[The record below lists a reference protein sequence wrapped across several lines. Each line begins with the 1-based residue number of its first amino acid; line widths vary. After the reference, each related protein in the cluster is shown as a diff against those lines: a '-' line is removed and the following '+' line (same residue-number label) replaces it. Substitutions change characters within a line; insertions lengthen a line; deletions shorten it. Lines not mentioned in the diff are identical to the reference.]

1 MERLLIA
8 VGLAVLA
15 VVIVWFIQRRRPA
28 RAPTEAATHE
38 APAQIDRAEFA
49 SPEVRWLIVVFSSET
64 CEGCQQVL
72 AAARRLV
79 TRDVAVEDV
88 TFQRDRELQERYGI
102 TAVPT
107 TIVAGPDGVVQRWW
121 IGTVRLDEMAA
132 VLRTLRRG

>member
-15 VVIVWFIQRRRPA
+15 LVIVWFIQRRRPA
-28 RAPTEAATHE
+28 GVPTEAATHE
-38 APAQIDRAEFA
+38 APAQIDRSEFV

-79 TRDVAVEDV
+79 ARDVAVEDV
-88 TFQRDRELQERYGI
+88 TFQRDRARQERYGI

-107 TIVAGPDGVVQRWW
+107 TIIAGHDGVVQRWW
-121 IGTVRLDEMAA
+121 IGSVRFDELAAA
-132 VLRTLRRG
+132 VRALRRG